1 MANGGLIA
9 KSGTHMI
16 ALAAKHHSVPFVVC
30 TGLYKLC
37 PLYPYDQDTF
47 NDITSPSAIL
57 KFEECNPT
65 ARTALMPTADTL
77 QHVHVTNPAWDYV
90 PPNLITLYITNL

>member
-9 KSGTHMI
+9 QNGMHML

-47 NDITSPSAIL
+47 NELRSPSEVL
-57 KFEECNPT
+57 KFEEGKQKFKFNF
-65 ARTALMPTADTL
+65 
-77 QHVHVTNPAWDYV
+77 
-90 PPNLITLYITNL
+90 